1 MRNTF
6 LIAKREYLERIRT
19 RAFIVMT
26 ILIPAL
32 MGGSLILPTLFI
44 SRHAKDAKHLV
55 VVASDQRSG
64 EVIADELKAA
74 KSEAVKQQD
83 AARQQETLP
92 KRGLPQTS
100 RLEIDVDTNSSEAN
114 RADLAAK
121 VDKKQLD
128 GVIWATSDALASK
141 HIIFITRDVS
151 SFEENL
157 EIQQSVSKAVQ

>member
-55 VVASDQRSG
+55 VVASLS
-64 EVIADELKAA
+64 
-74 KSEAVKQQD
+74 
-83 AARQQETLP
+83 
-92 KRGLPQTS
+92 
-100 RLEIDVDTNSSEAN
+100 
-114 RADLAAK
+114 
-121 VDKKQLD
+121 
-128 GVIWATSDALASK
+128 
-141 HIIFITRDVS
+141 
-151 SFEENL
+151 
-157 EIQQSVSKAVQ
+157 